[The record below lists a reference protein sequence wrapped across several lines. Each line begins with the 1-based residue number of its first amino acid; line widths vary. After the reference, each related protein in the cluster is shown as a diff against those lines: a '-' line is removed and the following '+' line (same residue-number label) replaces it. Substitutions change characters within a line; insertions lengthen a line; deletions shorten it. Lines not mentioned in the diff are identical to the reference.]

1 MPRISRKRS
10 LSKSYE
16 MMCTQIDYILFVLDR
31 GSVPRFR
38 VWKFNLIGDG
48 VVSIG
53 GADSYLHRTI
63 LYKMF

>member
-10 LSKSYE
+10 LSKSYG
-16 MMCTQIDYILFVLDR
+16 MMCTQVDYILVVLDR

-38 VWKFNLIGDG
+38 VWKFNLFGDG
-48 VVSIG
+48 VVFIG
-53 GADSYLHRTI
+53 GADSYLYRTI